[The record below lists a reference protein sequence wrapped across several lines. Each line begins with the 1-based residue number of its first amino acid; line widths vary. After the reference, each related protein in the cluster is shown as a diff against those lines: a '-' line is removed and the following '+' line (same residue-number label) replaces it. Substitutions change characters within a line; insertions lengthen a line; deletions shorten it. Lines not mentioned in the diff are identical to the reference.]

1 MDEYI
6 KKTTKKLSSKTM
18 EGNRALFLS
27 KLLGFI
33 NEENKF
39 TNQGKKLILNYKIEI
54 KKKLKIYYLN
64 NEKFVLE

>member
-1 MDEYI
+1 
-6 KKTTKKLSSKTM
+6 M

-39 TNQGKKLILNYKIEI
+39 TNQGKKLILNYKNRNKEKI
-54 KKKLKIYYLN
+54 KNILSKQH
-64 NEKFVLE
+64 EKFVF